1 MNVTMGTGSAAFNLV
16 HWLDYCPG
24 GLQLS
29 YAKAPEAAKA
39 AMAFFVWEKFLS
51 GKGSK
56 S

>member
-1 MNVTMGTGSAAFNLV
+1 VM
-16 HWLDYCPG
+16 
-24 GLQLS
+24 Q
-29 YAKAPEAAKA
+29 KAPEAAKA